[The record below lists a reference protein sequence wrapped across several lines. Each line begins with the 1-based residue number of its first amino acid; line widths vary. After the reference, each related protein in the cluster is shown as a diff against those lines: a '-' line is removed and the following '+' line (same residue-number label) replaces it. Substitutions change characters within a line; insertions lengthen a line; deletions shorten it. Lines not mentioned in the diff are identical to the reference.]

1 MAQHANV
8 LMSPV
13 RYSRTDFT
21 ALRAWIQRTPPEK
34 IAKLYYSDDAPQVVH
49 GLEKFL
55 TAMRQELIERAI
67 VANPRLAD
75 ALSRARAGGAIT
87 SWERGP
93 YPRLAC
99 GFPPGGSQPSCS
111 EGGRMPQARL

>member
-8 LMSPV
+8 HMQPV

-21 ALRAWIQRTPPEK
+21 ALRAWVQRIPPEK
-34 IAKLYYSDDAPQVVH
+34 IAKLYYSEEAPQVVR

-55 TAMRQELIERAI
+55 TAMRHDLIERAI

-75 ALSRARAGGAIT
+75 ALSRARAGGSIT
-87 SWERGP
+87 SSI
-93 YPRLAC
+93 LDILKI
-99 GFPPGGSQPSCS
+99 
-111 EGGRMPQARL
+111 GRAHV